1 MSEYILTPENY
12 YDLESD
18 RRYCSASQF
27 KKFVSLGTTACEAK
41 AIAELDGEYTEP
53 KSDALIF
60 GSIVDYLWEH
70 DGDLTDF
77 NKENPDI
84 ELFSTRGATKG
95 NILAKWQKAID
106 VYIRTRQ
113 DDLFSLF
120 MSGERQ
126 KIFTGEIE
134 GVPFK
139 CKLDSYL
146 PHKAIVDLKTTRSI
160 RKPFRIT
167 DVGYVSFIEK
177 YGYTTQMAIYQELV
191 RQNTGETL
199 PCFIAAVSKEE
210 VPDIEIIYLDDEV
223 LKEALAEVKAKI
235 GNIQMLKN
243 GEIEPIRCECCDY
256 CKSTKKLTKAIH
268 FSELLLDYTD

>member
-1 MSEYILTPENY
+1 MSDFVLTAENY
-12 YDLESD
+12 YSNEANK
-18 RRYCSASQF
+18 RYCSASEF
-27 KKFVSLGTTACEAK
+27 KQYVSLGTTACEAR
-41 AIAELDGEYTEP
+41 AVALLNGTYEEP

-77 NKENPDI
+77 NKEHPDI
-84 ELFSTRGATKG
+84 DLYSSRGASKG
-95 NILAKWQKAID
+95 NVLAKWQKAID
-106 VYIRTRQ
+106 VYKRTTK
-113 DDLFSLF
+113 DELFSQF

-126 KIFTGEIE
+126 KIFTGTIE
-134 GVPFK
+134 NVPFK

-167 DVGYVSFIEK
+167 DVGYVSFVEK

-199 PCFIAAVSKEE
+199 PCFIAAVSKED

-223 LKEALAEVKAKI
+223 LKEALAEVKAKV

-268 FSELLLDYTD
+268 FSDILLDYTD

>member
-1 MSEYILTPENY
+1 MSDFKLTPENY
-12 YDLESD
+12 YSIEAD
-18 RRYCSASQF
+18 REYCSASQF

-41 AIAELDGEYTEP
+41 AIAELQGEYKEP

-77 NKENPDI
+77 NKEHPDI

-106 VYIRTRQ
+106 VYNRTKE
-113 DDLFSLF
+113 DELFSQF
-120 MSGERQ
+120 MSGEKQ
-126 KIFTGEIE
+126 KIFTGTIE
-134 GVPFK
+134 SVNFK
-139 CKLDSYL
+139 CKLDSYI

-167 DVGYVSFIEK
+167 DVGYVSFVEK
-177 YGYTTQMAIYQELV
+177 YSYTHQMALYQELV

-199 PCFIAAVSKEE
+199 PCFIAAVSKED

-223 LKEALAEVKAKI
+223 LKNALAEIKAKI
-235 GNIQMLKN
+235 GNVQMLKN